1 MKTKHIQLFT
11 LLGVLLLL
19 SNCAS
24 SKKIEYFQEVEG
36 LVISDSISDFAAQI
50 KTGDL
55 LYINVTA
62 TNAEAAIPFNL
73 YETPILSNSVANA
86 RPIAYLVDDDGRIN
100 FPVLGKLDI
109 AGFTTKQ
116 LTKVLEDQL
125 IEYITDPTINIRFAN
140 FRVSVLGEVKT
151 PGAYPVSNE
160 RLSVIEAISLAGDL
174 TIYGKRESVLLI
186 RIEDGKKEFITLDL
200 TNKKLFDSP
209 YYNLKQN
216 DVIYVP
222 PNKTRV
228 NSSAIGPN
236 TSVII
241 SSISLLIA
249 LLAIIIR

>member
-1 MKTKHIQLFT
+1 MKTKRIQLFT
-11 LLGVLLLL
+11 LLGVLLLI

-36 LVISDSISDFAAQI
+36 LVISDSISAFAAQI

-73 YETPILSNSVANA
+73 YETPILTNAVANA
-86 RPIAYLVDDDGRIN
+86 KPVAYLVDDDGRIN

-109 AGFTTKQ
+109 RGLTTKQ
-116 LTKVLEDQL
+116 LTKALEDQL

-151 PGAYPVSNE
+151 PGAYLVSNE

-186 RIEDGKKEFITLDL
+186 RIDHGKKEFITLDL

-236 TSVII
+236 TGVII

-249 LLAIIIR
+249 LMAIIIK